1 MVLRP
6 VNPIQYELPLSG
18 EEKVSESPS
27 LVLVAYPTTVYFW
40 PLSVKR
46 VPDVFTKPVAAGGAE
61 VEVGLGVLVGCVD
74 VGVVVGDGVA
84 PGRHCQ

>member
-1 MVLRP
+1 M
-6 VNPIQYELPLSG
+6 
-18 EEKVSESPS
+18 
-27 LVLVAYPTTVYFW
+27 
-40 PLSVKR
+40 KR

-61 VEVGLGVLVGCVD
+61 VEVGLGVVVVGCVD